1 MHIIIDSNWNLSLV
15 NYTWGFNFMDKRYK
29 KIIAFITA
37 ISCVF
42 LPLHNFDMRFTNAP
56 KLISDNEIE
65 STNDRKKVKC

>member
-1 MHIIIDSNWNLSLV
+1 
-15 NYTWGFNFMDKRYK
+15 MDKRYK

-42 LPLHNFDMRFTNAP
+42 LPLHNFDIRFTNAP
-56 KLISDNEIE
+56 KLISDKEME

>member
-1 MHIIIDSNWNLSLV
+1 MNK
-15 NYTWGFNFMDKRYK
+15 TYK
-29 KIIAFITA
+29 KIVAFVTA